1 MFVEIQIRTVLE
13 NLWATTVELIDS
25 MMAETLK
32 AGTCDKVYME
42 FFKLV
47 SGLFSIKEGT
57 KIVDGIPTEKKLI
70 IKRIYDIDKEKSIRE
85 KLYAYNNAL
94 KLCNDVK
101 NNENNVYYLLH
112 IDLRKKSISVIP
124 YITSEINDAIK
135 DYHKYEKER
144 NGVDALLV
152 SGSNFEMIKESYPN
166 YFIDTL
172 QFLQNV
178 GKLCMDYPEQPSIY
192 LNVSLN
198 SEKIINLFD
207 IFEYKSTL
215 NDSSSIIEN
224 GIGASNGNIYV
235 CHPWAATLDDA
246 YLRFSGIILDKND
259 VRQNKKINVID
270 MNFPGIIV
278 LQTGASF
285 FY

>member
-1 MFVEIQIRTVLE
+1 M
-13 NLWATTVELIDS
+13 
-25 MMAETLK
+25 
-32 AGTCDKVYME
+32 
-42 FFKLV
+42 
-47 SGLFSIKEGT
+47 
-57 KIVDGIPTEKKLI
+57 
-70 IKRIYDIDKEKSIRE
+70 
-85 KLYAYNNAL
+85 
-94 KLCNDVK
+94 
-101 NNENNVYYLLH
+101 
-112 IDLRKKSISVIP
+112 
-124 YITSEINDAIK
+124 
-135 DYHKYEKER
+135 
-144 NGVDALLV
+144 
-152 SGSNFEMIKESYPN
+152 
-166 YFIDTL
+166 
-172 QFLQNV
+172 
-178 GKLCMDYPEQPSIY
+178 
-192 LNVSLN
+192 
-198 SEKIINLFD
+198 FD